1 VLKVDVFT
9 TNDIEMA
16 KGSVLVVK
24 WFFLSGWSVVNKKN
38 VLIGLL
44 FFSLLCCLH
53 YLFIYLYLLPLD
65 WFVIYLVC
73 ALVDGILF
81 AVGFFGKCFL
91 LVSFSLCLSLCI
103 YAWNNVVL
111 YVRCLLIIILPLCC
125 PV

>member
-53 YLFIYLYLLPLD
+53 YLFIYLFIPSS
-65 WFVIYLVC
+65 FGLVC
-73 ALVDGILF
+73 YILGLC
-81 AVGFFGKCFL
+81 VG
-91 LVSFSLCLSLCI
+91 
-103 YAWNNVVL
+103 
-111 YVRCLLIIILPLCC
+111 
-125 PV
+125 